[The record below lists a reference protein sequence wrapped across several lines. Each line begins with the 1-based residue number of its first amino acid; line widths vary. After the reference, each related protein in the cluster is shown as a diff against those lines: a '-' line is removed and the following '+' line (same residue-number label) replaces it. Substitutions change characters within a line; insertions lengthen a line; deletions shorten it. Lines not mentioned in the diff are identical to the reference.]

1 MRMRRARVLV
11 AASLSVFFL
20 ALNPVPARAA
30 PILIDWAFNINGEIY
45 ESCPGGTLPDGFD
58 DSLFDWESGLGEL
71 SLLYRPAS
79 PCSSNVVA
87 FFDHELSPETTSFFY
102 NDYGISGGTPSAGQ
116 TWEIDEP
123 GYTFGDIYFNVLSG
137 SLDNENAVPEGLEND
152 VSLAIG
158 WSFTLGENEY
168 ARIRWCL
175 TPDPSFLAGYTGLYL
190 AQINELS
197 QETLYLTNM
206 LDICENDLV
215 ATPVPEPAS
224 ILLFG
229 FGAAGVVAAGRRMQS

>member
-1 MRMRRARVLV
+1 MPNW
-11 AASLSVFFL
+11 ASPLLPRYNNS
-20 ALNPVPARAA
+20 
-30 PILIDWAFNINGEIY
+30 
-45 ESCPGGTLPDGFD
+45 GTQV
-58 DSLFDWESGLGEL
+58 DWESGLGEL

-79 PCSSNVVA
+79 PGSSNVVA
-87 FFDHELSPETTSFFY
+87 FFDHELSPGTTSFFL
-102 NDYGISGGTPSAGQ
+102 NDYGISGGTLSAGQ

-123 GYTFGDIYFNVLSG
+123 GYAFGDIYFNVLSG

-175 TPDPSFLAGYTGLYL
+175 TPDSSFIAGYTGLYL

-197 QETLYLTNM
+197 QETLYLTSM
-206 LDICENDLV
+206 LDHYCPNVNRIK
-215 ATPVPEPAS
+215 S
-224 ILLFG
+224 
-229 FGAAGVVAAGRRMQS
+229 AGCWELPLNLAHLNL